1 MMNRLKIPNNS
12 ITRHLLIAIT
22 AILIT
27 FVFWIA
33 HYEWHEE
40 MRLWRALGDSGYLLL
55 FVTLILGPLGKLWPR
70 LNYLLSWRRETGI
83 WFAILAI
90 THGLLIAN
98 GWANWDVARFFGYEF
113 VPQLGKMAR
122 MEPGFGL
129 ANLIGFVAIFWI
141 AILAFTSSD
150 KAMRWLGAS
159 SWRWLHTGSNVVF
172 YLVSIHTAYFL
183 FMHYTESFHKSVPPQ
198 SIFIIPFIVMSV
210 VVLILQ
216 ITSYI
221 KVVKS
226 KNRRPKEK
234 YSGSS

>member
-1 MMNRLKIPNNS
+1 MNRLKISNNS
-12 ITRHLLIAIT
+12 ITRYLLIGVIAIFV
-22 AILIT
+22 T

-40 MRLWRALGDSGYLLL
+40 MRLWRALGDSGYFLL
-55 FVTLILGPLGKLWPR
+55 FITLIIGPLGKLWPR
-70 LNYLLSWRRETGI
+70 LNYLLPWRRETGI

-113 VPQLGKMAR
+113 VPQLGRVAR
-122 MEPGFGL
+122 LEPGFGL
-129 ANLIGFVAIFWI
+129 ANLIGFVAILWI

-159 SWRWLHTGSNVVF
+159 SWRWLHTGSHIVF
-172 YLVSIHTAYFL
+172 YLVAIHTSYFL

-210 VVLILQ
+210 VVLVLQ

-226 KNRRPKEK
+226 KNKHHKEK
-234 YSGSS
+234 YSGNL

>member
-1 MMNRLKIPNNS
+1 MNKLKIPNNFV
-12 ITRHLLIAIT
+12 TRHLLIGIL

-33 HYEWHEE
+33 HYEWTED
-40 MRLWRALGDSGYLLL
+40 MRLWRAIGDSGYFFL
-55 FVTLILGPLGKLWPR
+55 FVTLILGPLCKLLPR

-98 GWANWDVARFFGYEF
+98 GWANWDVARFFGYEY
-113 VPQLGKMAR
+113 VPQLERIAR

-129 ANLIGFVAIFWI
+129 ANLIGFVAILWI
-141 AILAFTSSD
+141 AILALTSSD
-150 KAMRWLGAS
+150 KAVKWLGAS
-159 SWRWLHTGSNVVF
+159 SWNWLHAGSNIVF
-172 YLVSIHTAYFL
+172 YLVAIHTAYFL

-210 VVLILQ
+210 VVLVLQ
-216 ITSYI
+216 IISYI
-221 KVVKS
+221 KIVKS
-226 KNRRPKEK
+226 KNKRHKEK
-234 YSGSS
+234 YSGST

>member
-1 MMNRLKIPNNS
+1 MNRLKIPNNS

-33 HYEWHEE
+33 HYEWDEE

-70 LNYLLSWRRETGI
+70 LNHLLSWRRETGI

-113 VPQLGKMAR
+113 VPQLGRIAR
-122 MEPGFGL
+122 MEPGFGYGKL
-129 ANLIGFVAIFWI
+129 DGFCSDILDCNSCIYFFRQSDEMVGRIILEMATYGFKRCVLSCYNSYCIF
-141 AILAFTSSD
+141 S
-150 KAMRWLGAS
+150 
-159 SWRWLHTGSNVVF
+159 F
-172 YLVSIHTAYFL
+172 YALY
-183 FMHYTESFHKSVPPQ
+183 
-198 SIFIIPFIVMSV
+198 
-210 VVLILQ
+210 
-216 ITSYI
+216 
-221 KVVKS
+221 
-226 KNRRPKEK
+226 
-234 YSGSS
+234 